1 MLGAVR
7 LIMKLTL
14 FGKLLFGGILL
25 FLFVQNAKLQN
36 TDNDNLYILHTRNED
51 IKCNYHNSR
60 DLNNGWLGYY
70 DVKTKKEE
78 WVEGWKVDSV
88 TVLAENFWTC
98 GPRNEKLKYIDK
110 TVK

>member
-1 MLGAVR
+1 MLGAIR
-7 LIMKLTL
+7 SIMKLTS
-14 FGKLLFGGILL
+14 FGKLLFGGILI
-25 FLFVQNAKLQN
+25 FLFVKNSELQV
-36 TDNDNLYILHTRNED
+36 TDNDNLYILHTRKGD

-78 WVEGWKVDSV
+78 WIEGWKVDSV

-98 GPRNEKLKYIDK
+98 GPRNKELKYVDK